1 MEFIADLHI
10 HSRYSLAT
18 SSDLTP
24 ENLWRWG
31 QLKGIRLVGTGDCTH
46 PKWLD
51 ELETKLAPAEDG
63 LYALREA
70 PIGTPVPESCRA
82 DVSFL
87 LSGEI
92 SCIYKKDG
100 RTRKVHCLVYLPD
113 FASARR
119 LSLAL
124 SRIGSVSS
132 DGRPILKLDARDL
145 LEMALD
151 ASPRA
156 LLIPAHAWTPHFSIF
171 GVTTGFCSLA
181 ECFEDLAPQ
190 VYAIETGLSS
200 DPAMNWRIS
209 ALDGITLVSNSDAH
223 SPARLGREATV
234 FSCALSYD
242 GIHRGLAEGGAVAAT
257 IEFFPEQGKYHADG
271 HRGCGVRLS
280 PQETVAGNYRCPA
293 CGGKV
298 TVGVLHRL
306 ELLADRPEGTRPAG
320 APPFHSVIPLSDL
333 IAGALGVGCT
343 TKRAVALYFR
353 VLEEL
358 GSEFY
363 VLLKAPLAEIERV
376 SPQLARAI
384 AAARSGQVLI
394 DPGYDGRFGTVSVP
408 SAPTCD

>member
-1 MEFIADLHI
+1 MEFVADLHI

-24 ENLWRWG
+24 ENLWRWS

-51 ELETKLAPAEDG
+51 ELEQKLAPADNG
-63 LYALREA
+63 LLALREPPKDA
-70 PIGTPVPESCRA
+70 PVPETCRA
-82 DVSFL
+82 GVAFL

-92 SCIYKKDG
+92 SCIYKKGG
-100 RTRKVHCLVYLPD
+100 RTRKVHCLVHLPD

-119 LSLAL
+119 LSAAL
-124 SRIGSVSS
+124 SRIGSVTS

-145 LEMALD
+145 LAMTLD

-156 LLIPAHAWTPHFSIF
+156 VLIPAHAWTPHFSIF
-171 GVTTGFCSLA
+171 GAATGFSSLA
-181 ECFEDLAPQ
+181 ECFEDLTPQ

-223 SPARLGREATV
+223 SPSRLGREATV
-234 FSCALSYD
+234 FGCELSYD
-242 GIHRGLAEGGAVAAT
+242 GIYRGLADGGAVAAT

-271 HRGCGVRLS
+271 HRGCGVRLA
-280 PQETVAGNYRCPA
+280 PQQTVARNYRCPA

-306 ELLADRPEGTRPAG
+306 ELLADRPEGSRPAG
-320 APPFHSVIPLSDL
+320 AAAFYSVIPLIDL
-333 IAGALGVGCT
+333 IAGALNVGCN
-343 TKRAVALYFR
+343 TKRVVSLYFR
-353 VLEEL
+353 MLEEL
-358 GSEFY
+358 GSEFHI
-363 VLLKAPLAEIERV
+363 LLKAPLAEIERV
-376 SPQLARAI
+376 SPPLAWAI
-384 AAARSGQVLI
+384 GQARSGQVLI
-394 DPGYDGRFGTVSVP
+394 DPGYDGRFGTVTVP
-408 SAPTCD
+408 PAPICA